1 VSADGASV
9 NAALTAVILSP
20 SPMPPLLWVLTVTL
34 LRAGYIVLVAVP
46 RVADADALEKKLGP
60 LPERSG
66 LRVLI
71 YDPEDVRRTGHPSS
85 SRR

>member
-1 VSADGASV
+1 MSADTAGGGT
-9 NAALTAVILSP
+9 ALTTVILSP

-46 RVADADALEKKLGP
+46 QVADADALEKKLGP

-71 YDPEDVRRTGHPSS
+71 YDPEDVS
-85 SRR
+85 